1 MVYEPSLWGS
11 FKALGK
17 ALIPKYLPPEIRF
30 ADQNPKPSPQSHN
43 SISIFDT
50 PQKLVIDTFFIDDP
64 SGYVGIIPAAI
75 SKAMETG
82 QAIRAGNLIVTYQRN
97 EPQNQTTAL
106 DRYYEALSRENGGMR
121 L

>member
-1 MVYEPSLWGS
+1 MSYEPSLWDS

-17 ALIPKYLPPEIRF
+17 ALIPRYVPPEIRF
-30 ADQNPKPSPQSHN
+30 ADSNPKPSPPSHS

-50 PQKLVIDTFFIDDP
+50 PQKLIIDTFFIDDEP
-64 SGYVGIIPAAI
+64 SRYAGIIPAAI

-82 QAIRAGNLIVTYQRN
+82 QAIQAGNLIVTYQRN
-97 EPQNQTTAL
+97 EPRNSVTAL
-106 DRYYEALSRENGGMR
+106 DRYYEVLSRENGG